1 MIVEIHKNY
10 CFLGDIFSNS
20 KLSLNLE
27 GSELFKSKGMKG
39 FGNKDSTKRNFI
51 EKKSNSLQ
59 KDKLISKALSLH
71 SSGKIKEALEIYIFL
86 IQNKFF
92 DPRILNNLGSIYS
105 QMKKFDKAILLFD
118 ESIKKFPTCLE
129 AYSNLANV
137 LITQGR
143 SDDAKNILNKAIE
156 LNPKYLRS
164 YSILAGILVGEG
176 NLEKAEFFLKKSL
189 EINPKDTNALVN
201 LACVLKDSGDPQQAE
216 RFLKDALKI
225 NPNYDFALT
234 NLGAVLNELE
244 KFDEGE
250 QYLRKALSI
259 NSSSPM
265 TFNNLGNILSNKQ
278 NNKDAELCY
287 RKAIELKS
295 DFYLAYN
302 NLGSLLSKQGNLIE
316 AEKFTQKAINF
327 NPKFEL
333 AFVNLGSIKI
343 DLDKLKEAEELFLS
357 AIEINENYSYAYRNL
372 FRLYEK
378 TNQISE
384 LKNKLES
391 LNQNKNIINEILLFK
406 ARISFREKDFTTAKE
421 LIDQIS
427 NKWIKNIDH
436 SSNLLYWSFRAFI
449 EEKVKN
455 YDEAFKCFEKSQ
467 LNLKYENTN
476 PKIFQDY
483 IHTYRKNVD
492 KETFLA
498 KTRNPIMIK
507 NTPVF
512 LIGFPRS
519 GTTLLDTILRS
530 HPEIDVLEEKPLINS
545 VEQIIKS
552 KFKCSLDK
560 LYKLT
565 NKDLDFLRS
574 HYWEILR
581 NNCDNKS
588 AKILIDKFPFQT
600 VCLPLIN
607 LLFPNSKIIFTHRN
621 PYDTVLSCF
630 QQSFEPNNAMSNFRS
645 IESASRIYDLT
656 MSIWLDYKEKLRMNY
671 ITSKYED
678 LIEDFDKHILNIL
691 DFLEVS
697 WDENIKNYRN
707 TAHERGKINTPS
719 SSQVVQPLYNSSI
732 EKWKNYEKYFKNS
745 DKYLDK
751 WLSYFQY

>member
-1 MIVEIHKNY
+1 
-10 CFLGDIFSNS
+10 
-20 KLSLNLE
+20 
-27 GSELFKSKGMKG
+27 MKG
-39 FGNKDSTKRNFI
+39 FGDNDRNRKKAI
-51 EKKSNSLQ
+51 EKKISNLQ
-59 KDKLISKALSLH
+59 NDKLISDALSLH
-71 SSGKIKEALEIYIFL
+71 SRGKIKEALEIYNLL
-86 IQNKFF
+86 IQNKIY
-92 DPRILNNLGSIYS
+92 DPRILNNLGTIYS
-105 QMKKFDKAILLFD
+105 QIKQIDKAILLFE
-118 ESIKKFPTCLE
+118 ESIKKFPDCIE
-129 AYSNLANV
+129 AYPNLANV
-137 LITQGR
+137 LMAKGR
-143 SDDAKNILNKAIE
+143 SNTAKNILNEAIE

-164 YSILAGILVGEG
+164 YSIMAGILVGEG
-176 NLEKAEFFLKKSL
+176 NLQKAEFFLKKSL
-189 EINPKDTNALVN
+189 EINPKDINALVN
-201 LACVLKDSGDPQQAE
+201 LACVLKDSGNPKQAE
-216 RFLKDALKI
+216 KFLKDALKI
-225 NPNYDFALT
+225 NPSFDFALT

-265 TFNNLGNILSNKQ
+265 ALNNLGNILSNKK
-278 NNKDAELCY
+278 NNKEAELCY
-287 RKAIELKS
+287 RKAIEIKS
-295 DFYLAYN
+295 DFSIAYN

-333 AFVNLGSIKI
+333 AYVNLGTIKI

-357 AIEINENYSYAYRNL
+357 AIEINEKYNYAYSNL
-372 FRLYEK
+372 FRLYET
-378 TNQISE
+378 TNKISK
-384 LKNKLES
+384 LKNKIES
-391 LNQNKNIINEILLFK
+391 LNQNENIINEILMFK
-406 ARISFREKDFTTAKE
+406 ARISFREKDFITAKKY
-421 LIDQIS
+421 IDQVS
-427 NKWIKNIDH
+427 NEWIKNTDH
-436 SSNLLYWSFRAFI
+436 STNLLYWSFKAFI

-476 PKIFQDY
+476 PKIFLDY
-483 IHTYRKNVD
+483 ITTYRKNID
-492 KETFLA
+492 KDAFLA
-498 KTRNPIMIK
+498 KTKGTKIIK
-507 NTPVF
+507 DSPVF

-560 LYKLT
+560 LHKLT
-565 NKDLDFLRS
+565 SKDLDYLRN
-574 HYWEILR
+574 HYLEILR
-581 NNCDNKS
+581 NNCDNKN

-630 QQSFEPNNAMSNFRS
+630 QQSFEPNNAMANFRS

-656 MSIWLDYKEKLRMNY
+656 MSIWLDYKEKLKMNH

-678 LIEDFDKHILNIL
+678 LIEDFDKHILKIL
-691 DFLEVS
+691 NFLDVS

-707 TAHERGKINTPS
+707 TAHDRGKINTPS
-719 SSQVVQPLYNSSI
+719 SSQVVQPLYKSSI
-732 EKWKNYEKYFKNS
+732 DKWKNYEKYFKNS
-745 DKYLDK
+745 NRYLHK
-751 WLSYFQY
+751 WISYFKY

>member
-1 MIVEIHKNY
+1 
-10 CFLGDIFSNS
+10 
-20 KLSLNLE
+20 
-27 GSELFKSKGMKG
+27 MKG
-39 FGNKDSTKRNFI
+39 FGNNNRTKKKSK
-51 EKKSNSLQ
+51 EKKDNSLQ
-59 KDKLISKALSLH
+59 KDKLISNALSLH
-71 SSGKIKEALEIYIFL
+71 SKGKIKEALEIYNFL
-86 IQNKFF
+86 IQNKIY
-92 DPRILNNLGSIYS
+92 DPRIFNNLGTIYS
-105 QMKKFDKAILLFD
+105 QIKQIDKAILLFE
-118 ESIKKFPTCLE
+118 ESIKKFPDCIE
-129 AYSNLANV
+129 AYPNLANV
-137 LITQGR
+137 LVAKGK
-143 SDDAKNILNKAIE
+143 SDTAKNILNKAIE

-164 YSILAGILVGEG
+164 YSIMAGILVGEG
-176 NLEKAEFFLKKSL
+176 NLKKAEFFLKKSL
-189 EINPKDTNALVN
+189 EINPKDINALVN
-201 LACVLKDSGDPQQAE
+201 LACVLKDSGNPKQAE
-216 RFLKDALKI
+216 KFLKDALKI
-225 NPNYDFALT
+225 NPSFDFALT

-265 TFNNLGNILSNKQ
+265 ALNNLGNILSNKK
-278 NNKDAELCY
+278 NNKEAELCY
-287 RKAIELKS
+287 RKAIEIKS
-295 DFYLAYN
+295 DFSIAYN

-333 AFVNLGSIKI
+333 AYVNLGTIKI

-357 AIEINENYSYAYRNL
+357 AIEINEKYNYAYSNL

-378 TNQISE
+378 TNKISK
-384 LKNKLES
+384 LKNKIES
-391 LNQNKNIINEILLFK
+391 LNQNENIINEILMFK
-406 ARISFREKDFTTAKE
+406 ARISFREKDFITAKKY
-421 LIDQIS
+421 IDQVS
-427 NKWIKNIDH
+427 NEWIKNTDH
-436 SSNLLYWSFRAFI
+436 STNLLYWSFRAFI

-483 IHTYRKNVD
+483 ITTYRKNID
-492 KETFLA
+492 KDAFLA
-498 KTRNPIMIK
+498 KTKGTKIIK
-507 NTPVF
+507 DSPVF

-560 LYKLT
+560 LHKLT
-565 NKDLDFLRS
+565 SKDLDYLRN
-574 HYWEILR
+574 HYLEILR
-581 NNCDNKS
+581 NNCDNKN

-630 QQSFEPNNAMSNFRS
+630 QQSFEPNNAMANFRS

-656 MSIWLDYKEKLRMNY
+656 MSIWLDYKEKLKMNH

-678 LIEDFDKHILNIL
+678 LIEDFDKHILKIL
-691 DFLEVS
+691 NFLDVS

-707 TAHERGKINTPS
+707 TAHDRGKINTPS
-719 SSQVVQPLYNSSI
+719 SSQVVQPLYKSSI
-732 EKWKNYEKYFKNS
+732 DKWKNYEKYFKNS
-745 DKYLDK
+745 NQYLDK
-751 WLSYFQY
+751 WISYFKY

>member
-1 MIVEIHKNY
+1 
-10 CFLGDIFSNS
+10 
-20 KLSLNLE
+20 
-27 GSELFKSKGMKG
+27 MKG
-39 FGNKDSTKRNFI
+39 FGDNNRTKKKAI
-51 EKKSNSLQ
+51 EKKISSLQ
-59 KDKLISKALSLH
+59 NDKLISDAISLH
-71 SSGKIKEALEIYIFL
+71 SRGKIKEALEIYNLL
-86 IQNKFF
+86 IQNKIY
-92 DPRILNNLGSIYS
+92 DPRIFNNLGTIYS
-105 QMKKFDKAILLFD
+105 QIKQIDKAILLFE
-118 ESIKKFPTCLE
+118 ESIKKFPDCIE
-129 AYSNLANV
+129 AYTNLANV
-137 LITQGR
+137 LVAKGK
-143 SDDAKNILNKAIE
+143 SDTAKNILNKAIE

-164 YSILAGILVGEG
+164 YSIMAGILVGEG
-176 NLEKAEFFLKKSL
+176 NLQKAEFFLKKSL
-189 EINPKDTNALVN
+189 EINPKDINALVN
-201 LACVLKDSGDPQQAE
+201 LACVLKDSGNPTQAE
-216 RFLKDALKI
+216 KFLKDALKI
-225 NPNYDFALT
+225 NPSFDFALT

-265 TFNNLGNILSNKQ
+265 ALNNLGNILSNKK
-278 NNKDAELCY
+278 NNKEAELCY
-287 RKAIELKS
+287 RKAIEIKS
-295 DFYLAYN
+295 DFSIACN

-333 AFVNLGSIKI
+333 AYVNLGSIKI
-343 DLDKLKEAEELFLS
+343 DLDKLNEAEELFLS
-357 AIEINENYSYAYRNL
+357 AIEINEKYNYAYSNL
-372 FRLYEK
+372 FRLYET
-378 TNQISE
+378 TNKISK
-384 LKNKLES
+384 LKNKIES
-391 LNQNKNIINEILLFK
+391 LNQNENIINEILMFK
-406 ARISFREKDFTTAKE
+406 ARISFREKDFITAKKY
-421 LIDQIS
+421 IDQVS
-427 NKWIKNIDH
+427 NEWIKNTDH
-436 SSNLLYWSFRAFI
+436 STNLLYWSFRAFI

-483 IHTYRKNVD
+483 ITTYRKNID
-492 KETFLA
+492 KDAFLA
-498 KTRNPIMIK
+498 KTKGTKIIK
-507 NTPVF
+507 DSPVF

-560 LYKLT
+560 LHNLT
-565 NKDLDFLRS
+565 SKDLDYLRN
-574 HYWEILR
+574 HYLEILR
-581 NNCDNKS
+581 NNCDNKN

-630 QQSFEPNNAMSNFRS
+630 QQSFEPNNAMANFRS

-656 MSIWLDYKEKLRMNY
+656 MSIWLDYKEKLKMNH

-678 LIEDFDKHILNIL
+678 LIEDFDKHILKIL
-691 DFLEVS
+691 NFLDVS

-707 TAHERGKINTPS
+707 TAHDRGKINTPS
-719 SSQVVQPLYNSSI
+719 SSQVVQPLYKSSI
-732 EKWKNYEKYFKNS
+732 DKWKNYEKYFKNS
-745 DKYLDK
+745 NRYLHK
-751 WLSYFQY
+751 WISYFKY